1 MEASHVGVVKWFS
14 DKRGYG
20 FITDEDTGVEY
31 FVHYSAI
38 VSDHKFKKLADGQ
51 HVTFSLD
58 TSNVKGPVAIDVC
71 AIAEEE
77 TNEH

>member
-1 MEASHVGVVKWFS
+1 MSHTGVVKWFS

-20 FITDEDTGVEY
+20 FIVDADTGVEY

-38 VSDHKFKKLADGQ
+38 ISNHKFKKLAEEQKVSFD
-51 HVTFSLD
+51 LD
-58 TSNVKGPVAIDVC
+58 TSNEKGPVAINVNS
-71 AIAEEE
+71 IEEE

>member
-1 MEASHVGVVKWFS
+1 METLHNGVVKWFS

-20 FITDEDTGVEY
+20 FIVDTDTGIEY

-38 VSDHKFKKLADGQ
+38 ESEHKFKKLAEGQ
-51 HVTFSLD
+51 RVTFCLD
-58 TSNVKGPVAIDVC
+58 ISNSKGPVAVNVNSVK
-71 AIAEEE
+71 EE

>member
-1 MEASHVGVVKWFS
+1 MSNTGVVKWFS

-20 FITDEDTGVEY
+20 FIVDAKTGFEY

-38 VSDHKFKKLADGQ
+38 VSNHKFKKLVEGQ
-51 HVTFSLD
+51 KVSFDLD
-58 TSNVKGPVAIDVC
+58 TSNEKGPVAINVNS
-71 AIAEEE
+71 IEEE

>member
-1 MEASHVGVVKWFS
+1 MSNTGVVKWFS

-20 FITDEDTGVEY
+20 FIVDAKTGFEY

-38 VSDHKFKKLADGQ
+38 VSNHKFKKLAEGQ
-51 HVTFSLD
+51 KVSFDLD
-58 TSNVKGPVAIDVC
+58 TSTEKGPVAINVNS
-71 AIAEEE
+71 IEEE